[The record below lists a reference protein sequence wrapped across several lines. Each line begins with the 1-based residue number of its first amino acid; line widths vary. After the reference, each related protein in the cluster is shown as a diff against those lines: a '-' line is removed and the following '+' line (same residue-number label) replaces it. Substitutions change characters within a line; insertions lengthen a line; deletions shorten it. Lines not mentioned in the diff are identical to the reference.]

1 MAITAPSVLAAP
13 VFHPAGLNP
22 GDTYRLAFLT
32 SASTDALS
40 SDINFYNQFVT
51 DVANGPFTDSTAQI
65 AHNLAWKAIISTE
78 TIDARDNT
86 GTNPNNGA
94 GVPIFLLDGRKLA
107 DNYADFWD
115 GSLDTTFDYLGDG
128 SGGLPFGEPV
138 WTGTLADGT
147 ANPFGFVGIFD
158 SMLSITYGINDSTTG
173 TWVESL
179 DFLSPTIDARL
190 YAVSGIIWV
199 DEPAP
204 LSLLALG
211 IVALA

>member
-1 MAITAPSVLAAP
+1 MTHFRSLATGFYMGLAAMAVTAPATLAAP

-32 SASTDALS
+32 SDRTDALS
-40 SDINFYNQFVT
+40 PDINFYNQFVT
-51 DVANGPFTDSTAQI
+51 DLANSPFADSTAQI
-65 AHNLAWKAIISTE
+65 AHNLSWKAIISTE

-115 GSLDTTFDYLGDG
+115 GSLDTTFDSVENG
-128 SGGLPFGEPV
+128 SGVLPFGEPV

-147 ANPFGFVGIFD
+147 SSPFGFVG
-158 SMLSITYGINDSTTG
+158 
-173 TWVESL
+173 
-179 DFLSPTIDARL
+179 SP
-190 YAVSGIIWV
+190 
-199 DEPAP
+199 
-204 LSLLALG
+204 LG
-211 IVALA
+211 R